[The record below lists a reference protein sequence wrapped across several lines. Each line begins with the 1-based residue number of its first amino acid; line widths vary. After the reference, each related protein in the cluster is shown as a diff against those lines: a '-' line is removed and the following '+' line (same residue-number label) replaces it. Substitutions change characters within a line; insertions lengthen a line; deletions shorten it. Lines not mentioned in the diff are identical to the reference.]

1 MIAKSKKSASKLQE
15 IDKQNHIIKINQAK
29 ILQKLSLDNFEF
41 NKIPTIAIIGNCQM
55 LSTAFY
61 LQQNTDKYLIKWC
74 LYSESFIRHLGR
86 WTDKC
91 NDIMILDVNDC
102 IEFIKEADIII
113 CQKLSLNAS
122 KYFNYNLILT
132 YIKQNCKIIT
142 IPSIYCDMN
151 DFDNSIKELQKREL
165 ENNNDILV
173 SKIIIKNKNNYPMIT
188 INHPTTII
196 FITIVNIIFT
206 LINHPKICPYLRNYY
221 LEKSNFIELP

>member
-1 MIAKSKKSASKLQE
+1 ME
-15 IDKQNHIIKINQAK
+15 QNHIIKINQSK
-29 ILQKLSLDNFEF
+29 VLQKLSLNNFEF

-55 LSTAFY
+55 LSTSFY

-74 LYSESFIRHLGR
+74 LFGESFKPHLGP
-86 WTDKC
+86 WTHKC
-91 NDIMILDVNDC
+91 KEVMILGLNDS

-113 CQKLSLNAS
+113 CQKLSLKAS

-142 IPSIYCDMN
+142 IPSMYCDMN
-151 DFDNSIKELQKREL
+151 DFDNSIKKIQKKEL

-173 SKIIIKNKNNYPMIT
+173 SKIIIENKNNYPMIT
-188 INHPTTII
+188 KNHPTTII

-206 LINHPKICPYLRNYY
+206 QINHPKICPYLHNYY
-221 LEKSNFIELP
+221 LEKSNFMELP